1 MTDLNGTGTR
11 TSRPCLVVVSLTR
24 RLLFPALETGS
35 FIMAKAFMPVL
46 TVVSVIALPTATSA
60 QGNGPLTRELVHEE
74 VIRLQLAGS
83 DHPNGDAH
91 YPANIH
97 AALAS
102 VAAQQQAFSEHG
114 GVKLGSA
121 VSGVPAMAQLASYRS
136 IYNEC

>member
-11 TSRPCLVVVSLTR
+11 ASRPRLVVASQTP
-24 RLLFPALETGS
+24 RLLFLALEIGS

-46 TVVSVIALPTATSA
+46 TFVSVIALPTGTHA
-60 QGNGPLTRELVHEE
+60 QGTSPLTRELVREE
-74 VIRLQLAGS
+74 AIRLQQAS
-83 DHPNGDAH
+83 ADNTNGVAY

-102 VAAQQQAFSEHG
+102 VAAQQQAFSGYG

-121 VSGVPAMAQLASYRS
+121 VSGAPAKAQLASYRS
-136 IYNEC
+136 IYSES